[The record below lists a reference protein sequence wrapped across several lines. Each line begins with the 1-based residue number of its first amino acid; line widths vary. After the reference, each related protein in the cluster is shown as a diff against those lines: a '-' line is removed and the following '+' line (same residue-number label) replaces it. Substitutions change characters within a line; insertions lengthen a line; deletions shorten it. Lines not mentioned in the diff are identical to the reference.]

1 MAEPA
6 EERVKGGAEDL
17 LRAAEGMKLFDKE
30 EAEYDTAAATKF
42 KEELDVTITKLS
54 EAAAALT
61 GKDNKKARTEKEK
74 EVKALKDQKDYVDA
88 CKIIKGLPPPN
99 GNFVKKAGG
108 PTAEALAAEKK
119 AKDDDKAAAE
129 AKDAKAKEAAKP
141 KKEGKESAG
150 ISKEERD
157 ELEKL
162 KNDIIARKTELKAGG
177 MSGGQMNK
185 DETIV
190 GWVKRMNDLK
200 EKQNPGALAA
210 EKADKKPAKK
220 RANAENSGAI
230 LELEKEIEE
239 YQFKLAG
246 PEFKYTKKEIAADP
260 DMADMKK
267 RLAALSK

>member
-1 MAEPA
+1 L
-6 EERVKGGAEDL
+6 K
-17 LRAAEGMKLFDKE
+17 RAAEGMKLFDKE

-88 CKIIKGLPPPN
+88 CKIVKGLPPPN

-119 AKDDDKAAAE
+119 MKDDAQAASE
-129 AKDAKAKEAAKP
+129 AKNEAAKP
-141 KKEGKESAG
+141 KKAGKESAG

-267 RLAALSK
+267 RLAALSE